1 MQFTVQITK
10 LNRLAK
16 TYREHICSRIETLAH
31 RLTAK
36 KFDWENSDIKWM
48 KIASI
53 NSIVTNT
60 SQFHFFSNF
69 LGRIKVNYKRF
80 AQQLYFED
88 IFLPVMKVIWDR
100 EKREN

>member
-60 SQFHFFSNF
+60 SQFHFFLVTFCEGLKLITNGLHNNF
-69 LGRIKVNYKRF
+69 ISKTF
-80 AQQLYFED
+80 FCQ
-88 IFLPVMKVIWDR
+88 
-100 EKREN
+100 